1 MYFGLLLLRIVPIT
15 KGKLVRLAHFLTD
28 SKHITCNVVFPNL
41 SELNL
46 SLCV

>member
-1 MYFGLLLLRIVPIT
+1 MYFGLRLLRIVPIT
-15 KGKLVRLAHFLTD
+15 KGKLVRLAHVLTD
-28 SKHITCNVVFPNL
+28 SKHTTCKVLFPNR